1 LAAKWVASH
10 NSFGIVS
17 SSPLFVLLKRF
28 TLVCRVPFPFYS
40 WVRKKK
46 KKKREQIIKLQ
57 NATMPTTTQ
66 KEGNKIINI
75 MQLFRQR

>member
-1 LAAKWVASH
+1 
-10 NSFGIVS
+10 
-17 SSPLFVLLKRF
+17 LFVESLFLLPHG
-28 TLVCRVPFPFYS
+28 LE
-40 WVRKKK
+40 KKK

>member
-1 LAAKWVASH
+1 
-10 NSFGIVS
+10 
-17 SSPLFVLLKRF
+17 LFVESLFLL
-28 TLVCRVPFPFYS
+28 PHGIDY
-40 WVRKKK
+40 KKK

>member
-28 TLVCRVPFPFYS
+28 TLVCRVPFPFPTGLT
-40 WVRKKK
+40 KKK
-46 KKKREQIIKLQ
+46 KKKENKLL
-57 NATMPTTTQ
+57 NY
-66 KEGNKIINI
+66 K
-75 MQLFRQR
+75 MQQCQQQPKKKVTR